1 MVDYLWLI
9 VVVPLLS
16 AVLLLFFGK
25 RIGDGLVGPIASAA
39 VFFSFVYSTLAGI
52 DFITGAAE
60 HGEVVTLWSWIPGL
74 GLDAAYLWDPLSALI
89 TAIVTGVGLLIHIFA
104 IGYMKGDPRLPRFFA
119 YLNLFIASMLILEL
133 SANFGVM
140 FVGWELVGLSSYLL
154 ISFWFEKPSAAAA
167 GKKAFIVNRIGD
179 FGFMIALMLIFANFG
194 TLDFEHVFEVAPVV
208 LSASLATTIALMLF
222 IGATGKSAQIPL
234 YVWLLDAM
242 EGPTPV
248 SALIHAATMVTAGVF
263 MIARA
268 APLFELS
275 ELAMGVVA
283 TVGAV
288 TALFAGAAAV
298 AQRDIKR
305 VLAYSTVSQLGFM
318 VLAVGLGAYVA
329 GMFHIL
335 THAFFKALLFLG
347 AGSVI
352 HAMAD
357 EQDMAKMGGLRKVM
371 PVTFWTMTVA
381 SLALM
386 GLPPFSGFWS
396 KDEILAAAFVHGGY
410 AVALWIVGLIAALFT
425 AFYITR
431 LMIMTFGGK
440 PRWDESVHPHESPR
454 VMTVPLILLAVG
466 AATTGFVNLPFSPW
480 LEHFLETSFEGVPQ
494 AELPATYLGLAAL
507 ASIAVLG
514 ALMGVVAAYGRY
526 STPELPDESRGVWKT
541 LLNGFYVDDFYGRTI
556 VMPGKAAAQATADF
570 DTKAI
575 DGAVDGVGGLTKR
588 VADWAKNLQTGQ
600 VRAYGIGI
608 LGGAGGVVLFMLMR
622 GAW

>member
-9 VVVPLLS
+9 VLVPLLS
-16 AVLLLFFGK
+16 STLLLFFGK
-25 RIGDGLVGPIASAA
+25 RIGDGLVGPMASAA
-39 VFFSFVYSTLAGI
+39 VFFSFAYSTLAGI
-52 DFITGAAE
+52 DFVTGAAE

-104 IGYMKGDPRLPRFFA
+104 IGYMKGDPRVPRFFA

-133 SANFGVM
+133 AANFGVM

-179 FGFMIALMLIFANFG
+179 FGFMIALMLIFSTFG
-194 TLDFEHVFEVAPVV
+194 TLDFEHVFEVAPAV

-222 IGATGKSAQIPL
+222 VGATGKSAQIPL

-275 ELAMGVVA
+275 EIAMGVVA

-288 TALFAGAAAV
+288 TALFAGTAAI

-352 HAMAD
+352 HAMAG
-357 EQDMAKMGGLRKVM
+357 EQDMNKMGGLRKVM

-381 SLALM
+381 SLALA
-386 GLPPFSGFWS
+386 GIVPFSGFWS
-396 KDEILAAAFVHGGY
+396 KDEILAAAFVHGDY
-410 AVALWIVGLIAALFT
+410 TVALWVVGLIAALFT

-431 LMIMTFGGK
+431 LMMLTFFGA
-440 PRWDESVHPHESPR
+440 PRWDESAHPHESPA

-466 AATTGFVNLPFSPW
+466 AFATGFVNLPWSPW
-480 LEHFLETSFEGVPQ
+480 LEHFLESAFEGVEQ
-494 AELPATYLGLAAL
+494 AELPATYLGLATL
-507 ASIAVLG
+507 AGIASVLAIVG
-514 ALMGVVAAYGRY
+514 IFFAYSRY
-526 STPELPDESRGVWKT
+526 HRDELPDESRGVWKT
-541 LLNGFYVDDFYGRTI
+541 MLNGYYVDELYGRTI
-556 VMPGKAAAQATADF
+556 VMPGKAAAQASADF
-570 DTKAI
+570 DAKAI
-575 DGAVDGVGGLTKR
+575 DGAVNGVGSVVKQAAT
-588 VADWAKNLQTGQ
+588 WAKTLQTGQ
-600 VRAYGIGI
+600 VRVYGLGI
-608 LGGAGGVVLFMLMR
+608 LGGAVVMVLYMVMR
-622 GAW
+622 GGI